1 MLSNDYYVKIVK
13 PTKETTIFIEDFK
26 DYEKFSKNDDVI
38 KINEGTDNEFLLVPI
53 SLMGKYKCIILSKD
67 DFKAINRDAT
77 NLSDN
82 QLAHIA
88 SNVGETLV
96 ENYFWD
102 SLEFWANEYQLPYI
116 TPEDDDNY
124 IDF

>member
-102 SLEFWANEYQLPYI
+102 SLEFWADEYQLPYI

>member
-102 SLEFWANEYQLPYI
+102 SLEFWADEYQLPHI

>member
-26 DYEKFSKNDDVI
+26 DYEKFSKNDNVI

>member
-26 DYEKFSKNDDVI
+26 DYEKFSKNNDVI

-102 SLEFWANEYQLPYI
+102 SLEFWADEYQLPYI